1 MEVIDPIVFIDNT
14 RFLIALSHTANI
26 NSQISIIIDYIHN
39 YYNIISVNE
48 DDIQITDIVN
58 NQYYIERSIANLL
71 LENYN
76 NDNFSINRF
85 NNYVIMTKDLENNDV
100 NELSNIWFN
109 NINNDNL
116 EINNFNNEEVNS
128 NIELISKQ
136 YTSNV
141 CTNTRCF
148 LCLQDFSDNSIVN
161 VLPCRHGFCTTS
173 NSCRGIR
180 QWIQTYH
187 NCPACRQIIN

>member
-148 LCLQDFSDNSIVN
+148 LCF
-161 VLPCRHGFCTTS
+161 
-173 NSCRGIR
+173 
-180 QWIQTYH
+180 
-187 NCPACRQIIN
+187 